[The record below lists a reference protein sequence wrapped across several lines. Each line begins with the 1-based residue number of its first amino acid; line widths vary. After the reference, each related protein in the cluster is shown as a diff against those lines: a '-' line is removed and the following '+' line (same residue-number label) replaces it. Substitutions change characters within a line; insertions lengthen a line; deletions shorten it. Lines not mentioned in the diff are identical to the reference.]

1 MRPTPLAP
9 QRKKRFRRPLLAGL
23 LAVLAGGIVGGAVLA
38 RQALRAAPPI
48 ASSSSGSTTA
58 WEPRWTPGFRYTYS
72 FAWSGDTH
80 AHLGGASAE
89 AAYDVAGRLEVRAAA
104 AGGGTV
110 LELSLSDVTRHT
122 LRAFGIDTV
131 RGDDDA
137 RTLLETPRAWAD
149 VGPKG
154 VIKRVRFAVDAPK
167 PFEGLMTKLVE
178 QMQATGPATPSS
190 EWTASEP
197 GPNGRADARYVS
209 DGLQATR
216 KRERYTSLDSA
227 PNGCAGCTQEIGD
240 RAEVRFDLRGVVAKL
255 EDAETL
261 RVLDHGSET
270 LRAVNRFSILCESI
284 SAFDTPVE
292 PPQVA
297 DVRELGAPAS
307 LSAADERAILEANA
321 KGFDPALLDAYID
334 QFAKDGQIPADKTW
348 MVHGRAYLRLHP
360 EALEPLAR
368 RLASPSLNTRGRD
381 MVLQVLAVAGSPR
394 AQEIMRASLATLR
407 GKESLPEY
415 VQLQQ
420 KLSFVDHPTSET
432 RDWVENAYQ
441 TAHARGEADVALASA
456 VTLGNLARKLAKGD
470 DPDASRRVV
479 SELEADLSHAGGAHE
494 RAGLVLAL
502 HAAGDG
508 NSPEVRALANDA
520 STAVRGEV
528 ARALSGVATP
538 DARSTLLGMAR
549 DGDIGVAGAA
559 LVALD
564 ADQPT
569 PDDIH
574 ALATSIL
581 GGQTPRGV
589 DAGLMAFFADHMDAP
604 DASAVLNSILER
616 TNDPALARRVRTLL
630 GQPPS

>member
-1 MRPTPLAP
+1 MRPTRLPP
-9 QRKKRFRRPLLAGL
+9 QRNKGFRRSLFAGL
-23 LAVLAGGIVGGAVLA
+23 LAVLAGGIAGGAVLA
-38 RQALRAAPPI
+38 RQALRVAPPV

-80 AHLGGASAE
+80 AHLGSAAVE
-89 AAYDVAGRLEVRAAA
+89 AVYDVAGRLEVRAAA
-104 AGGGTV
+104 AGAGTV

-137 RTLLETPRAWAD
+137 HTLLETPRAWAE

-154 VIKRVRFAVDAPK
+154 IIRRVRFAVDAPK

-178 QMQATGPATPSS
+178 QMQATGPGTPSS

-197 GPNGRADARYVS
+197 GPNGRADVRYVS

-240 RAEVRFDLRGVVAKL
+240 RAELRFDLRGVVAQL

-261 RVLDHGSET
+261 RVLDHGNET

-284 SAFDTPVE
+284 SALDVAVD

-297 DVRELGAPAS
+297 DVRELGAPAG
-307 LSAADERAILEANA
+307 LSAADEKAILEANA
-321 KGFDPALLDAYID
+321 KGFDPALFDAYID
-334 QFAKDGQIPADKTW
+334 QFAKDGQVPADKTW

-394 AQEIMRASLATLR
+394 AQEIMRASLGTLR
-407 GKESLPEY
+407 RTESLAEY

-441 TAHARGEADVALASA
+441 TARARGETDVALASA
-456 VTLGNLARKLAKGD
+456 VTLGNYARKLATS
-470 DPDASRRVV
+470 DPAASRRIV
-479 SELEADLSHAGGAHE
+479 SELETDLLHAGGAHE

-502 HAAGDG
+502 HGAGDG
-508 NSPEVRALANDA
+508 ASPEVRALANDA

-549 DGDIGVAGAA
+549 DGDIGVAAAA

-564 ADQPT
+564 SDQPT

-574 ALATSIL
+574 ALATSML

-604 DASAVLNSILER
+604 DASAVLDSILAR